1 MNLFRSTA
9 VVLALTTG
17 LLALPVMADGS
28 VSTNT
33 TNQSGDPAYD
43 VQAPAAWAMMG
54 DLIIA
59 RPLLIAAT
67 VIGAGAFVIS
77 LPFTAAGGNVGEA
90 GKALVVDPGREAFV
104 RCLGCTESGY
114 KRPQNQQ

>member
-17 LLALPVMADGS
+17 LMALPVMAS
-28 VSTNT
+28 QN
-33 TNQSGDPAYD
+33 NQSGDPAYELE
-43 VQAPAAWAMMG
+43 APPAYAMAG

-67 VIGAGAFVIS
+67 IIGAGLFVVS
-77 LPFTAAGGNVGEA
+77 LPFTALGGNVGEA
-90 GKALVVDPGREAFV
+90 GKAFVVDPGKEAFV

-114 KRPQNQQ
+114 KRPQQQ